1 MLDTVIANNE
11 THYDEIQIGQILA
24 DSDVDLGDEEAC
36 VEVLIARGI
45 RPWQFGGSLLQ
56 ARIEAHNIR
65 TLRAI
70 LRPSID
76 KISEGPLSLL
86 TLSVLGPAALL
97 GLASEA
103 RASEHGSPFPTDYPM
118 VALIIAVGLAV
129 MSAVLVI
136 LFKSN
141 KE

>member
-45 RPWQFGGSLLQ
+45 RPWQFSGSLTL
-56 ARIEAHNIR
+56 ARVDAHNIR
-65 TLRAI
+65 TSRKFLQALAPKITGAAPSLLFPFALSAWALLCLASDAHAAERDPLIPNDYPTLALLSAAALSAVVLLAI
-70 LRPSID
+70 LFNN
-76 KISEGPLSLL
+76 
-86 TLSVLGPAALL
+86 A
-97 GLASEA
+97 
-103 RASEHGSPFPTDYPM
+103 
-118 VALIIAVGLAV
+118 
-129 MSAVLVI
+129 
-136 LFKSN
+136 

>member
-11 THYDEIQIGQILA
+11 THYDEAEIGHLLA
-24 DSDVDLGDEEAC
+24 DSEVDLGDEEAC

-70 LRPSID
+70 LRPSVD

-103 RASEHGSPFPTDYPM
+103 RASEHGSLFDSPYPTL
-118 VALIIAVGLAV
+118 ALLAAAGIAAIVI
-129 MSAVLVI
+129 LVI
-136 LFKSN
+136 LFN
-141 KE
+141 PDKE